1 MEEKKEKEESLTKQL
16 YHFAGSYKYLSI
28 LSTILA
34 AISAFVALVP
44 FYYIWKVM
52 QEVLR
57 GSHVLSYRSI
67 PCTGTDENSNDEP
80 HHDITIRIY

>member
-34 AISAFVALVP
+34 AISAFVALVLL
-44 FYYIWKVM
+44 YL
-52 QEVLR
+52 ESDA
-57 GSHVLSYRSI
+57 GSVKSQI
-67 PCTGTDENSNDEP
+67 
-80 HHDITIRIY
+80 